1 MKASDWLSAVMK
13 QYIMTYNYISFKTR
27 FTILTV
33 TNELETR
40 LQMFY
45 EHVNKSVYVI
55 VSGDCL
61 HQWFC
66 DTE

>member
-1 MKASDWLSAVMK
+1 MDEHELNCVINRTAQMKASDWLSAVMK

-40 LQMFY
+40 L
-45 EHVNKSVYVI
+45 
-55 VSGDCL
+55 
-61 HQWFC
+61 
-66 DTE
+66 